1 MEIHSFSQTDI
12 IGGFIIVKPPSILV
26 LMAGAILL
34 MVSSCATVPTE
45 PLASGEM
52 RLLSM
57 EVPQKEDIRESLPFL
72 VNIRFETDGKPE
84 IVTACFFWSG
94 GGPYCSK
101 ITDVTYGSP
110 GIIKVQL
117 RPRSPGLIAL
127 EGYIVY
133 KKDGKTET
141 TNVVSERIRII
152 RPSL

>member
-1 MEIHSFSQTDI
+1 MILKSQA
-12 IGGFIIVKPPSILV
+12 ILA
-26 LMAGAILL
+26 LMGGAIFLL
-34 MVSSCATVPTE
+34 VSSCATVPIE
-45 PLASGEM
+45 PLASGEL

-72 VNIRFETDGKPE
+72 VNIRFEADGKPE
-84 IVTACFFWSG
+84 MVTACFFWSG

-101 ITDVTYGSP
+101 IMDVTYGSP
-110 GIIKVQL
+110 GLIRVQL

-127 EGYIVY
+127 EGYVVY

-141 TNVVSERIRII
+141 TNAVTERVRVI

>member
-1 MEIHSFSQTDI
+1 MKF
-12 IGGFIIVKPPSILV
+12 PSILV
-26 LMAGAILL
+26 LMGGVILL
-34 MVSSCATVPTE
+34 WVSSCATVPTE

-52 RLLSM
+52 RLLSI

-72 VNIRFETDGKPE
+72 VNIRFEADGKPE

-94 GGPYCSK
+94 SGPYCSK

-141 TNVVSERIRII
+141 TNVVSERLRVI

>member
-1 MEIHSFSQTDI
+1 MKFRSM
-12 IGGFIIVKPPSILV
+12 LV
-26 LMAGAILL
+26 LMGGAILL

-45 PLASGEM
+45 PLALGEM

-57 EVPQKEDIRESLPFL
+57 EVPQKEDIREPLPFV
-72 VNIRFETDGKPE
+72 VNIRFEADGKPE

-101 ITDVTYGSP
+101 IIDVTYGSP
-110 GIIKVQL
+110 GIIKVRL
-117 RPRSPGLIAL
+117 RPRGSGLMAL
-127 EGYIVY
+127 EGYVVY

-141 TNVVSERIRII
+141 TNMVSERLRVI